1 MLLDE
6 YSVSLSLSFFL
17 AVYIGFF
24 ILRVTH
30 AKASWAW
37 ADVPICTELNKVWE
51 EVWFALMWRRAGED
65 GDGCDNQGMFSP
77 VLVLAWN
84 VGSYGSSQGGQFQ
97 AGVTCR
103 AWRAF
108 CTTSSHWASDI
119 SWAQAGTPGAGRLMP
134 AIVLFTSS
142 TCSEITGRDPLVG
155 RNDGTSSPPH
165 SLN

>member
-1 MLLDE
+1 MSIL
-6 YSVSLSLSFFL
+6 SLSLFFL
-17 AVYIGFF
+17 AVCIGFF
-24 ILRVTH
+24 ILHRVTH
-30 AKASWAW
+30 AKVGWAW
-37 ADVPICTELNKVWE
+37 ADIPISTELNKVGLWE
-51 EVWFALMWRRAGED
+51 EVWFALMWRGAGED

-84 VGSYGSSQGGQFQ
+84 AGSYSSSQGGHFQ
-97 AGVTCR
+97 AGAACR

-119 SWAQAGTPGAGRLMP
+119 SRAQAGTPGAGRLMP